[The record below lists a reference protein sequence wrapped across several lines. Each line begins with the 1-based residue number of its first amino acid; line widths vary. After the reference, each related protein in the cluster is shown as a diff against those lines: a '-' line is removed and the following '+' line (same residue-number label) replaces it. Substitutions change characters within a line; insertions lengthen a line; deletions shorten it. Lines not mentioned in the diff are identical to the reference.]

1 MAGRGGVT
9 YWDLAK
15 RRQDA
20 RFARNSHLIVYS
32 QYADRTLMNNYPRGT
47 EFCDKWPDV
56 IKALRERHKGDPR
69 VAVYP
74 YGGMQ
79 HQEIELDG

>member
-1 MAGRGGVT
+1 
-9 YWDLAK
+9 
-15 RRQDA
+15 
-20 RFARNSHLIVYS
+20 
-32 QYADRTLMNNYPRGT
+32 MNNYAGT
-47 EFCDKWPDV
+47 TFFATKWEEV
-56 IKALRERHKGDPR
+56 IKYLREKHKGTSVQ

>member
-1 MAGRGGVT
+1 
-9 YWDLAK
+9 
-15 RRQDA
+15 
-20 RFARNSHLIVYS
+20 
-32 QYADRTLMNNYPRGT
+32 MNNYSQGT
-47 EFCDKWPDV
+47 YFATKWEDV
-56 IKALRERHKGDPR
+56 IKILKERHKGNSVR

>member
-1 MAGRGGVT
+1 MFPAVSSRRSFLKVTAGAAVPLIGTTLAEAFYQPTRVAALKGSAKSGV
-9 YWDLAK
+9 
-15 RRQDA
+15 
-20 RFARNSHLIVYS
+20 
-32 QYADRTLMNNYPRGT
+32 
-47 EFCDKWPDV
+47 
-56 IKALRERHKGDPR
+56 R

>member
-1 MAGRGGVT
+1 MPAKAGLV
-9 YWDLAK
+9 
-15 RRQDA
+15 
-20 RFARNSHLIVYS
+20 VYS
-32 QYADRTLMNNYPRGT
+32 QYMSRRLMNNYAPGT
-47 EFCDKWPDV
+47 QFASRWEDV
-56 IKALRERHKGDPR
+56 ISILKERHPGASVR

>member
-1 MAGRGGVT
+1 VASP
-9 YWDLAK
+9 LP
-15 RRQDA
+15 
-20 RFARNSHLIVYS
+20 RNTGLIVYS
-32 QYADRTLMNNYPRGT
+32 QYMDRTLMNNYPGGT
-47 EFCDKWPDV
+47 HFAAKWEDV
-56 IKALRERHKGDPR
+56 IRILKQRHPGSSVQ